1 MVPRRQRGGT
11 GRKRI
16 DTARLIQDPAARQV
30 AFSKRRNTLFNMAG
44 DISALCGVH
53 TAVVVFSSSARGN
66 CYAFGS
72 PSVDAVL
79 QRLDGAAPPAVEEEE
94 DAAATL
100 MALRK
105 ELEDTKARVEAE
117 KARIKAVEAGV
128 KQAMVAA
135 RTPMWWEADVNA
147 LGAAELPE
155 FEAALCRLRDAV
167 VRHADSLHAADQ
179 NGASFTAT
187 TGRVDEALHADHT
200 LFSISTTSG
209 HG

>member
-1 MVPRRQRGGT
+1 MVPRMQRGGT

-16 DTARLIQDPAARQV
+16 DTARLIQNPAARQV

-44 DISALCGVH
+44 DLSALCGVQ

-79 QRLDGAAPPAVEEEE
+79 RRLDGVALPAVGEEEE
-94 DAAATL
+94 DAATL
-100 MALRK
+100 MALRT

-117 KARIKAVEAGV
+117 KARTKAVEAGV
-128 KQAMVAA
+128 KRAMEAA
-135 RTPMWWEADVNA
+135 RTQHWWEADVNA
-147 LGAAELPE
+147 VGAAELPE

-167 VRHADSLHAADQ
+167 LRHADSMHAADQ
-179 NGASFTAT
+179 NGASVLDT
-187 TGRVDEALHADHT
+187 TGRVDDALHADHT
-200 LFSISTTSG
+200 LYLNN
-209 HG
+209 

>member
-1 MVPRRQRGGT
+1 MVPRMQRGGT

-16 DTARLIQDPAARQV
+16 DTARLIQNPAARQV

-44 DISALCGVH
+44 DLSALCGVQ

-79 QRLDGAAPPAVEEEE
+79 RRLDDVALPAAVGEEE
-94 DAAATL
+94 DAATL
-100 MALRK
+100 MALRQ

-117 KARIKAVEAGV
+117 KARIKAVKAGV
-128 KQAMVAA
+128 KRAMEAA
-135 RTPMWWEADVNA
+135 RTQHWWEADVNA
-147 LGAAELPE
+147 VGAAELPE

-167 VRHADSLHAADQ
+167 LRHTDSMHAADK
-179 NGASFTAT
+179 NGSTSFTAT
-187 TGRVDEALHADHT
+187 TGRVDDALHADHT
-200 LFSISTTSG
+200 LYLNN
-209 HG
+209 